1 MLEYVESTAF
11 QSKKPW
17 IFEFLQ
23 KKERKYLTGAQ
34 ILFFYLSLLA
44 FSYAGLK
51 ARRDIYS

>member
-1 MLEYVESTAF
+1 MSEYVKSTAF

-44 FSYAGLK
+44 FSYAGLR